1 MYNLYTDRKELFE
14 AKIDISGASL
24 EQSECRILVESD
36 DWNLVFKGEIN
47 EDGNVKIPIKKLK
60 ALFKEG
66 DTGTIKLEVIAD
78 DTYFTPWES
87 EFKVNTSKKVTVEVK
102 SNSHDIESDSKDVM
116 VETEVKS
123 QRVNKPTVVNSTKTK
138 VKRPINNKDIS
149 KKSLVKE
156 NKNRNLNYIK
166 DLSKIFIKENIN
178 IHNLHK
184 NKNKVSDIIHEFI
197 SKKDIDGISKT
208 FIVEGVVKILSHY
221 E

>member
-24 EQSECRILVESD
+24 DESQCRILVESE
-36 DWNLVFKGEIN
+36 DWNLVFKGEVN

-60 ALFKEG
+60 RLFKEG

-78 DTYFTPWES
+78 DTLFTPWES
-87 EFKVNTSKKVTVEVK
+87 DFEVCTSKKVTVEVK
-102 SNSHDIESDSKDVM
+102 SNSQKDETKSNDVI

-123 QRVNKPTVVNSTKTK
+123 QGSLKTSVVKQSNKQPRVQKQN
-138 VKRPINNKDIS
+138 
-149 KKSLVKE
+149 KKSLVRE
-156 NKNRNLNYIK
+156 NKGKNILHVK
-166 DLSKIFIKENIN
+166 DLSRIFIKENIN
-178 IHNLHK
+178 IHNLHE
-184 NKNKVSDIIHEFI
+184 NKNKVSRIINDFI
-197 SKKDIDGISKT
+197 SKKAIDNDSKT

>member
-60 ALFKEG
+60 SLFKEG

-78 DTYFTPWES
+78 DTFFTPWQS
-87 EFKVNTSKKVTVEVK
+87 DFKICTSRKVTVEVK
-102 SNSHDIESDSKDVM
+102 GSSYDKDLKSSDVI

-123 QRVNKPTVVNSTKTK
+123 QTVNKKGKSQQLKKKSN
-138 VKRPINNKDIS
+138 VKRTS
-149 KKSLVKE
+149 KKSLVRE
-156 NKNRNLNYIK
+156 NKDRNINYIK
-166 DLSKIFIKENIN
+166 DLSRIFIKESIN
-178 IHNLHK
+178 IHNIHD
-184 NKNKVSDIIHEFI
+184 NKNKVSRIINKFI
-197 SKKDIDGISKT
+197 HKKDIDANSKS